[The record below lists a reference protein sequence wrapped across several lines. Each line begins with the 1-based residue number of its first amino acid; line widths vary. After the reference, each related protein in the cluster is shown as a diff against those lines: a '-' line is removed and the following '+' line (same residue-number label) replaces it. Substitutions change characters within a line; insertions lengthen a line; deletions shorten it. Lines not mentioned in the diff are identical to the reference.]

1 MTWLLLLA
9 TILSEVTATLS
20 LRGALDHPG
29 LYVVVVAGYVLS
41 FALLAQVL
49 RRGMGLGVAYG
60 IWGAS
65 GVVLTAAASAVLFG
79 EALTSLKITGILLI
93 AAGVVVVELGAQQA
107 RRRAAATAADAGA
120 GERPHGGPGP
130 VPIPVLDAAEA
141 PTEEWLDGATG
152 IGSRGEA
159 ELLRELEV
167 HAAGDETTG
176 QEEP

>member
-1 MTWLLLLA
+1 MTWMLLLA

-20 LRGALDHPG
+20 LRGALDHPW
-29 LYVVVVAGYVLS
+29 LYVVVVLGYVLS

-79 EALTSLKITGILLI
+79 EVLTSLKITGILLI
-93 AAGVVVVELGAQQA
+93 AAGVVVVELGAQRA
-107 RRRAAATAADAGA
+107 RRAAADAGA

-130 VPIPVLDAAEA
+130 VPIPVLDAAEV

-152 IGSRGEA
+152 VGSRGEA
-159 ELLRELEV
+159 ALLRELEV
-167 HAAGDETTG
+167 HAVEDAPAG
-176 QEEP
+176 QEESR